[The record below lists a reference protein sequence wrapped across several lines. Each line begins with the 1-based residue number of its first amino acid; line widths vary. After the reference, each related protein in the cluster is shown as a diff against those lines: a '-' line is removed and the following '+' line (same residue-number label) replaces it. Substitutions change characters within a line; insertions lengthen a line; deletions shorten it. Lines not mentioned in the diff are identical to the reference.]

1 MKIGIVFEGGGMR
14 GAYTAGIIEALLEQ
28 EFWADYAIGVSAGA
42 SNGSSYVSK
51 QRGRALSCNID
62 YANDPR
68 WASLQSWFKTGSFF
82 GMDFIFGDLPN
93 TVPYDM
99 EAALSNP
106 CEFVVGVTKVET
118 GTPEF
123 FTKEDFDDKFT
134 VIRASCSLP
143 LFSPPVEF
151 RGELY
156 MDGGITRPIPCQ
168 KALEDGCDFLVVV
181 LTQPRGYV
189 KEPQKGI
196 FAMERV
202 LGQYP
207 NLIECMKVRHHVYN
221 SEREYAF
228 QLEQQG
234 KAYVITPD
242 VSLELSRTERNK
254 DHLKTA
260 CRQGYLDGL
269 VHLEKIRKILAEK
282 GEVR

>member
-1 MKIGIVFEGGGMR
+1 MKVGIVFEGGGMR
-14 GAYTAGIIEALLEQ
+14 GAYTAGIIEAFLEQ

-62 YANDPR
+62 YTADPR
-68 WASLQSWFKTGSFF
+68 YASLQSWIKTGSYF
-82 GMDFIFGDLPN
+82 GMDFIFGDLPD

-99 EAALSNP
+99 QAAMENP
-106 CEFVVGVTKVET
+106 CEFVVGVTDVET
-118 GTPEF
+118 GTPVF
-123 FTKEDFDDKFT
+123 FTKEDIDPKFT
-134 VIRASCSLP
+134 VVRASCSLP

-151 RGELY
+151 RGKLY

-181 LTQPRGYV
+181 LTQPRNFT

-196 FAMERV
+196 FAMEKV
-202 LGQYP
+202 LGKYP
-207 NLIECMKVRHHVYN
+207 NLIDAMRNRHLVYN
-221 SEREYAF
+221 GEREFAF
-228 QLEQQG
+228 QLEEQG

-242 VSLELSRTERNK
+242 ASLELSRTERNK

-260 CRQGYLDGL
+260 ARTGYLEGL
-269 VHLEKIRKILAEK
+269 EHLKKIRKLLAEK
-282 GEVR
+282 GEQR